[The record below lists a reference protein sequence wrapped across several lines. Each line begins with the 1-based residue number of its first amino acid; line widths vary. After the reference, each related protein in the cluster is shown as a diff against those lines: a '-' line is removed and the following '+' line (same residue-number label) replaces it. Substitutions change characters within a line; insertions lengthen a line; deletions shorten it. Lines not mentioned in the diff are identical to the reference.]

1 MISMIIELSVC
12 HVFQGT
18 VLIKSAQE
26 LLNYTRG
33 EEEQVEQVK
42 KGHWLMSSQLSIDPI
57 HAAAMTDKK
66 RGLTCRFTAN
76 VRIST

>member
-1 MISMIIELSVC
+1 MISMIIELS
-12 HVFQGT
+12 VFQGT

-66 RGLTCRFTAN
+66 RGLACRFTAN
-76 VRIST
+76 LRVST